1 MAAQTTVG
9 DKKNQQEEP
18 APKAKEQEPSGEKR
32 DETLGELIQQV
43 ESHDKEA
50 AEKVSGEIEE
60 ARQSLPEI
68 EIPPDV
74 ADAGVKSPGQE
85 AGEVVKKGPTFEAP
99 ITEEEMNKGLHQKVV
114 GKVVNKVVVGVSG
127 FFALATWVARMVK
140 VAHKHTMRVVFRKS
154 AGPVPDSESLETRRD
169 GPPAQREGIKDAD

>member
-9 DKKNQQEEP
+9 DKKKHEEP
-18 APKAKEQEPSGEKR
+18 IVPKAKEQEPSGEKR

-50 AEKVSGEIEE
+50 VEKVSGEIEE
-60 ARQSLPEI
+60 ARQSYPEI
-68 EIPPDV
+68 ELPPDV

-85 AGEVVKKGPTFEAP
+85 AAEVIKKGPTFEAP
-99 ITEEEMNKGLHQKVV
+99 ITEEEMNKGLHQKIT

-127 FFALATWVARMVK
+127 FFALATWVARMIK
-140 VAHKHTMRVVFRKS
+140 IAHKHTMRIVFKK
-154 AGPVPDSESLETRRD
+154 E
-169 GPPAQREGIKDAD
+169 EGK

>member
-9 DKKNQQEEP
+9 DKKKHEEP
-18 APKAKEQEPSGEKR
+18 IVPKAKEQESSGEKR

-60 ARQSLPEI
+60 ARQSYPEI
-68 EIPPDV
+68 ELPPDV

-85 AGEVVKKGPTFEAP
+85 AAEVIKKGPTFEAP
-99 ITEEEMNKGLHQKVV
+99 ITEEEMNKGLHQKVT

-127 FFALATWVARMVK
+127 FFALATWVARMIK
-140 VAHKHTMRVVFRKS
+140 IAHKHTMRVVFRKA

-169 GPPAQREGIKDAD
+169 GPLARREGSKNAD